1 MKRTLITILFTI
13 ILLSI
18 LISKTNHSNDPVFE
32 AYCEIYLGK
41 SIQDTTIE
49 DYNYFMDVFMET
61 DEYEALM
68 DSIYQ
73 R

>member
-18 LISKTNHSNDPVFE
+18 LISKTNHSNDPVFK

-41 SIQDTTIE
+41 SIGESTVD
-49 DYNYFMDVFMET
+49 DYTYYKDYFINT
-61 DEYEALM
+61 PEYQALM
-68 DSIYQ
+68 DSINQ